1 MIVEKVLTFR
11 FLKRRP
17 EALTDQQRETK
28 RSKGE
33 KMDKQYLKIL
43 FSVVC
48 FAGMGITAAA
58 QGRDQIVVTLP
69 FQSVVSGQILPAG
82 RYIVSRV
89 SDDKLEGLTLSS
101 YENHTSVIVHPVD
114 VQDASEDNPQVSF
127 TKVAGEHFL
136 SRIQTAFDIYNIPC
150 PACRSWKPQ
159 PVRTTTPMLQRAPHH
174 PNEQLL

>member
-1 MIVEKVLTFR
+1 
-11 FLKRRP
+11 
-17 EALTDQQRETK
+17 
-28 RSKGE
+28 
-33 KMDKQYLKIL
+33 MDKQYLKIL

-136 SRIQTAFDIYNIPC
+136 SRIQTAFDIYNIPLSRL
-150 PACRSWKPQ
+150 PIMEAATRS
-159 PVRTTTPMLQRAPHH
+159 HH
-174 PNEQLL
+174 YTHASESSGNN